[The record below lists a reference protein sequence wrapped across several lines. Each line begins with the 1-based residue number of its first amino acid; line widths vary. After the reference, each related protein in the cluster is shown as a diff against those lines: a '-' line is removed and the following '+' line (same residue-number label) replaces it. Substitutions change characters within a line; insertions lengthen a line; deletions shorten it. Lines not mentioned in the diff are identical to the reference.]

1 MAPTAYTSSLL
12 LAPRGLIAPR
22 GLKEN
27 DTIAIIMIVLFA
39 VLALIGFGIYK
50 LVAMARKDMS
60 VTSGSTSSTG
70 THSIVDA

>member
-1 MAPTAYTSSLL
+1 M
-12 LAPRGLIAPR
+12 APRGLIAAR

-60 VTSGSTSSTG
+60 VSSGSSSTSH
-70 THSIVDA
+70 THSVVD